1 MNKIVSSLIIGIMML
16 VATPAIAGGRH
27 DHRWGVD
34 NNYRSP
40 YHHGHHHDHHGRRSG
55 LNTTEKVILG
65 AIIGGVFVDA
75 AHRNRRSEQVPMF
88 VRPLPEP
95 YVAQTCTTREVYDQY
110 NRLITRERFC
120 N

>member
-1 MNKIVSSLIIGIMML
+1 MNKIVSSLIVGIMML

-27 DHRWGVD
+27 DHRWGV
-34 NNYRSP
+34 NANHHSP
-40 YHHGHHHDHHGRRSG
+40 YHHVNRHRHGG
-55 LNTTEKVILG
+55 LNSTEKVIIG

-75 AHRNRRSEQVPMF
+75 MHRNRTVEPTPVI

>member
-1 MNKIVSSLIIGIMML
+1 MNKILKSILLGVSLLAI
-16 VATPAIAGGRH
+16 VPAVPAQAH
-27 DHRWGVD
+27 DRRWGVD

-65 AIIGGVFVDA
+65 AIIGGVLVDTA
-75 AHRNRRSEQVPMF
+75 NRNRRLEPAPTY

-95 YVAQTCTTREVYDQY
+95 YVTQTCTTREVYDQY
-110 NRLITRERFC
+110 NRLISRERFC

>member
-40 YHHGHHHDHHGRRSG
+40 YHHVNRHRHGG
-55 LNTTEKVILG
+55 LNSTEKVIIG

-75 AHRNRRSEQVPMF
+75 MHRNRTVEPAPVI

>member
-1 MNKIVSSLIIGIMML
+1 MNKIVSSLIVGIMML

-34 NNYRSP
+34 ANHHSP
-40 YHHGHHHDHHGRRSG
+40 YHHVNRHRHGG
-55 LNTTEKVILG
+55 LNSTEKVIIG

-75 AHRNRRSEQVPMF
+75 MHRNRPA
-88 VRPLPEP
+88 PEP
-95 YVAQTCTTREVYDQY
+95 VVVYAPPPPPQPYPATSRTCTTREVYDQY

>member
-1 MNKIVSSLIIGIMML
+1 MNKILTIILLSASML
-16 VATPAIAGGRH
+16 IAGNAEAR
-27 DHRWGVD
+27 DYRWGVD

-65 AIIGGVFVDA
+65 AIIGGVLVDTA
-75 AHRNRRSEQVPMF
+75 NRNRRLEPVPMI

-95 YVAQTCTTREVYDQY
+95 YVRQTCTTREVYDQY
-110 NRLITRERFC
+110 NRLISRERFC
-120 N
+120 NEE